1 MKILLTALLIGV
13 MAGLAGGLL
22 GVGGGIIMVPA
33 FGLILGME
41 QKAAV
46 ATSLAIV
53 VVTSVVGTTNHVWN
67 KTELIDWKVVALTAL
82 GAAVAAWIGSDLM
95 RKLSNQHLTQV
106 FGVVMILSLI
116 HISSPRDQRGSRMPS
131 SA

>member
-13 MAGLAGGLL
+13 AAGLAGALL

-53 VVTSVVGTTNHVWN
+53 VVTSVIGTSNHVIN
-67 KTELIDWKVVALTAL
+67 KTELIDWKLVGLAAV
-82 GAAVAAWIGSDLM
+82 GAAVAAWFGSDLM
-95 RKLSNQHLTQV
+95 RKMSSQHLTQI
-106 FGVVMILSLI
+106 FGVLMIVMGIKMLW
-116 HISSPRDQRGSRMPS
+116 R
-131 SA
+131 

>member
-106 FGVVMILSLI
+106 FGVVMILIGIKMLWK
-116 HISSPRDQRGSRMPS
+116 
-131 SA
+131 

>member
-1 MKILLTALLIGV
+1 MKIIFTALCIGAL
-13 MAGLAGGLL
+13 AGLAGALL

-53 VVTSVVGTTNHVWN
+53 VVTAVVGTSNHVIN
-67 KTELIDWKVVALTAL
+67 KTELIDWKIVAFAAV

-106 FGVVMILSLI
+106 FGVLMIIIGIKMLWK
-116 HISSPRDQRGSRMPS
+116 
-131 SA
+131 